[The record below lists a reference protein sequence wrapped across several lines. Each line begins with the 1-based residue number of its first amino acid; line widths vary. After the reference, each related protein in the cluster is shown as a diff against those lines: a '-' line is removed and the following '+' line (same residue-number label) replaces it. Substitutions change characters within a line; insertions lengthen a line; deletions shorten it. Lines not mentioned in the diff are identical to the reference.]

1 MVMVHL
7 KYEMQL
13 KEHLNYS
20 TNFLVDSIPSLKLN
34 LNLKY
39 LLILNQYPRIIQET
53 IQNKRKNQL
62 RNNQDLRIIQV
73 LLVTLQLRNLEWIIV
88 KVVYLLIILLQVLN
102 RISLIRFLRLW
113 FSLMTL
119 IGKKENLLLMI
130 YKVF

>member
-20 TNFLVDSIPSLKLN
+20 TNFLVDSIPCLKLN

>member
-73 LLVTLQLRNLEWIIV
+73 LLVTLQLRHLEWIIV